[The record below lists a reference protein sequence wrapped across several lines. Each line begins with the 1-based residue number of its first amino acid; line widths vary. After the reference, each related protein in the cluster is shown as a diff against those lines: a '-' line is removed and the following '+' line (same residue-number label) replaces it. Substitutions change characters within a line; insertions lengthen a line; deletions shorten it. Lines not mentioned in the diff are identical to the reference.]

1 MGTRSPNMSIYIPAR
16 GEDLYSTAFFAGM
29 MNVDAHDH
37 SGAPENGVQIG
48 TDGIQDGAITPAKLS
63 QQIIIIDTVQ
73 TTDATPTA
81 IDTVDVPE
89 SSAVTIEGR
98 LIALSADA
106 TDSLGCD
113 FFGVFR
119 RGTGGNVV
127 EIGSQVIDTN
137 SNFATASFSL
147 VADVGNQEVT
157 LTCTGEAATTINWR
171 VAYNILVLPV
181 V

>member
-16 GEDLYSTAFFAGM
+16 GEDLYSTAFFAGQ
-29 MNVDAHDH
+29 MNIDAHDH

-73 TTDATPTA
+73 TTDATPTSIA
-81 IDTVDVPE
+81 TVDVAE
-89 SSAVTIEGR
+89 SSAVTITGR

-106 TDSLGCD
+106 TKSLGCD

-137 SNFATASFSL
+137 SNFSTANFTL
-147 VADVGNQEVT
+147 VPDTGTQEVK
-157 LTCTGEAATTINWR
+157 LTCTGEGGTTINWR
-171 VAYNILVLPV
+171 VAFNTLDYPV
-181 V
+181 S